1 MLVLISIIFLFQINC
16 KETIQKS
23 NIIIKAAIFDLDGT
37 LIDTQGI
44 YDETYQMLI
53 NKYGNGKPYTP
64 EYKMFMHGASAT
76 FGNRFIMEQFKIN
89 ITLEEFIEIKNNYIK
104 EKIPL
109 SQPMKGAKELTHNLK
124 IKYRLKTAIA
134 TSSFKDSVEYKLSFY
149 KNWIDSD
156 FDMII
161 TGEDK
166 RIKSG
171 KPSPDIFLLSAKIL
185 GINPQECIIFED
197 SLNGIKAAISSGA
210 GIVVG
215 LPDNISTKYVM
226 ENYQFDKYK
235 TKFIILNSLMDFDYS
250 ILD

>member
-1 MLVLISIIFLFQINC
+1 M
-16 KETIQKS
+16 
-23 NIIIKAAIFDLDGT
+23 
-37 LIDTQGI
+37 
-44 YDETYQMLI
+44 
-53 NKYGNGKPYTP
+53 
-64 EYKMFMHGASAT
+64 
-76 FGNRFIMEQFKIN
+76 
-89 ITLEEFIEIKNNYIK
+89 
-104 EKIPL
+104 
-109 SQPMKGAKELTHNLK
+109 
-124 IKYRLKTAIA
+124 
-134 TSSFKDSVEYKLSFY
+134 EYKLSFY

-171 KPSPDIFLLSAKIL
+171 KPSPDIFLLSAKSL
-185 GINPQECIIFED
+185 GVDIQECIIFED

>member
-64 EYKMFMHGASAT
+64 EYKMFMHGASAK
-76 FGNRFIMEQFKIN
+76 FGNRFIKEQFNLN
-89 ITLEEFIEIKNNYIK
+89 ITLEEFTEIKNNYLK
-104 EKIPL
+104 ERLNL
-109 SQPMKGAKELTHNLK
+109 SKPMEGAKELTNNLK
-124 IKYRLKTAIA
+124 HKYRLKTMIA

-149 KNWIDSD
+149 KKWIDSD

-171 KPSPDIFLLSAKIL
+171 KPSPDIFLLSAKSL
-185 GINPQECIIFED
+185 GVDIQECIIFED

-210 GIVVG
+210 GIVVA
-215 LPDNISTKYVM
+215 LPGNISV
-226 ENYQFDKYK
+226 KYK
-235 TKFIILNSLMDFDYS
+235 IENFEFNRYRTKLIILKSLKDFDYS

>member
-1 MLVLISIIFLFQINC
+1 MLKIIFLFFLFQINC
-16 KETIQKS
+16 EEILTKS
-23 NIIIKAAIFDLDGT
+23 NSKIKAAIFDLDGT

-44 YDETYQMLI
+44 YDEVYQMLI

>member
-1 MLVLISIIFLFQINC
+1 MLKIIFLFFLFQINC
-16 KETIQKS
+16 EEILTKS
-23 NIIIKAAIFDLDGT
+23 NSKIKAAIFDLDGT

-44 YDETYQMLI
+44 YDEVYQMLI

-76 FGNRFIMEQFKIN
+76 FGNKFIIEQFKIN

-156 FDMII
+156 FDIII
-161 TGEDK
+161 TGEDN

-171 KPSPDIFLLSAKIL
+171 KPSPDIFLLSAKSL
-185 GINPQECIIFED
+185 GVNPQECIIFED

-210 GIVVG
+210 GIVIG

>member
-1 MLVLISIIFLFQINC
+1 
-16 KETIQKS
+16 
-23 NIIIKAAIFDLDGT
+23 
-37 LIDTQGI
+37 
-44 YDETYQMLI
+44 MLI

-64 EYKMFMHGASAT
+64 EYKMFMHGASVT
-76 FGNRFIMEQFKIN
+76 FGNRFIIEQFKIN
-89 ITLEEFIEIKNNYIK
+89 ITLEEFIKIKNNYIK
-104 EKIPL
+104 EKLPS

-124 IKYRLKTAIA
+124 HKYGLKTAIA

>member
-1 MLVLISIIFLFQINC
+1 MLKIIFLFFLFQINC
-16 KETIQKS
+16 EEILTKS
-23 NIIIKAAIFDLDGT
+23 NSKIKAAIFDLDGT

-44 YDETYQMLI
+44 YDEVYQMLI

-161 TGEDK
+161 TGEDN

-171 KPSPDIFLLSAKIL
+171 KPSPDIFLLSAKSL
-185 GINPQECIIFED
+185 GVNLQECIIFED